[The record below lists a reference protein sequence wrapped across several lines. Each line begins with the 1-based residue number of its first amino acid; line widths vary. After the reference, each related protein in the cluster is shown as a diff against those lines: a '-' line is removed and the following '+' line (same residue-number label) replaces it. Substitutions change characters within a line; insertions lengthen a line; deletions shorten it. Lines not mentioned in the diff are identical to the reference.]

1 VINMI
6 PLSKSEKQQKGGVL
20 MVMLVILVLGIT
32 TIFVTALSGTAIQN
46 KRNQTTAES
55 LAKARDALISYAV
68 SDPNRPGE
76 LPCPDTDGDGSA
88 NSCSAASN
96 KLIGQLPWRTLDLP
110 DPRDGAAEKLWY
122 IVSENFRTDTTA
134 PPPAVNS
141 DTAGT
146 ISVNGTNG
154 YAAVILAPG
163 AALPGQNRPAAPTAL
178 NTSTVY
184 LQFLENITQTT
195 VATQAPNDIPGGA
208 YTYNDQSL
216 SLHPADFM
224 PLIEKR
230 VVREAKKCL
239 DDYAATIVPPHTTP
253 GNKYPWA
260 AQLSNTTASPG
271 RSGALNVRFGRFPD
285 TPNIST
291 SGTCATG
298 PLSGLS
304 SAQLTTLNDAIQQVQ
319 DALNSYTGPGST
331 GDTLNTAGKH
341 LEDLAENS
349 PYNLPSTNPI
359 RAAGIYV
366 DDYCTGTPKTCTNLS
381 TMQTKLDAAFSEIN
395 ACTSGTDSTMPAS
408 WVSCSLV
415 TSGYWN
421 SWRDL
426 LFIQI
431 ANGYQPGGAGS
442 CTTGTTCLSITGSG
456 NPYAGSGTYHAAV
469 AIARGIIPAANTSP
483 RNTATLSD
491 YLEGTNKLNKTGATP
506 SLLFETYRTDD
517 ASYGSI
523 NDLVL
528 CIDGLNNCKR

>member
-1 VINMI
+1 MI

-32 TIFVTALSGTAIQN
+32 TIFVTSLSGTAIQN
-46 KRNQTTAES
+46 KRNQATAES

-88 NSCSAASN
+88 NSCSFATS
-96 KLIGQLPWRTLDLP
+96 KLVGQLPWRTLDLP

-122 IVSENFRTDTTA
+122 IVSENFRTDTTV

-239 DDYAATIVPPHTTP
+239 DDYALDAANTLH
-253 GNKYPWA
+253 KYPWA

-271 RSGALNVRFGRFPD
+271 RSGAINVRFGRFPD

-291 SGTCATG
+291 SGTGTCTTG
-298 PLSGLS
+298 PLSGLT
-304 SAQLTTLNDAIQQVQ
+304 SAQLTTLNNAIQQVQ
-319 DALNSYTGPGST
+319 DALNSYTGPGLT
-331 GDTLNTAGKH
+331 GSALNTAGKN
-341 LEDLAENS
+341 LEDLADNS
-349 PYNLPSTNPI
+349 PYNLPSSDPI
-359 RAAGIYV
+359 RAAGTYV

-381 TMQTKLDAAFSEIN
+381 TMQTMLDAAFSEIN

-456 NPYAGSGTYHAAV
+456 NTSPGSGSYHAVV
-469 AIARGIIPAANTSP
+469 AIARGIIPTVNTSP

-491 YLEGTNKLNKTGATP
+491 YLEGANQLNKTGATP
-506 SLLFETYRTDD
+506 AVAFETYRTDD
-517 ASYGSI
+517 TNYGTV

-528 CIDGLNNCKR
+528 CLDGSNNCQ